1 MKLTIRE
8 VAELAGV
15 SVTTVSQI
23 LNNKGSRFSQ
33 KTRQKVL
40 DIVEEYQYK
49 PDYFASN
56 LINRRS
62 KTIGMIV
69 PDVTDFFFSKV
80 IEGVESYLDPLGYM
94 IVLCNSR
101 HDQVQELRF
110 LEELRHRSV
119 DGILLATPNELPAE
133 YACESAFFKQLPMI
147 MIDRGLNDRD
157 WGRLMVKEFDGA
169 YAVMMSLIE
178 RGHRNIGM
186 LRETTEYYKL
196 AERFNGYRAALKD
209 HQLPFKKDYIAY
221 GTLTIDGGYQATKKL
236 LENKELTAIFCSN
249 DEMAMGCYKALYEA
263 GKRVPDDVSVVG
275 FDGLQI
281 SEFMVPPLT
290 TVYQPIFDIGFEAAK
305 YLVDAIEFPER
316 KVPNKFFETKLIVR
330 ESITSLT
337 EDE

>member
-8 VAELAGV
+8 IAKLAGV

-40 DIVEEYQYK
+40 DIVEEHQYK

-94 IVLCNSR
+94 IVLCNSH
-101 HDQVQELRF
+101 HDQSQELRF

-119 DGILLATPNELPAE
+119 DGILLATPNELPPA
-133 YACESAFFKQLPMI
+133 YDCASDFFKKQPII
-147 MIDRGLNDRD
+147 MVDRGLNDRD
-157 WGRLMVKEFDGA
+157 WGRLVVKEFDGA
-169 YAVMMSLIE
+169 YEAMMSLIQQ
-178 RGHRNIGM
+178 GHRHIGM

-196 AERFNGYRAALKD
+196 AERFNGYRSALKD
-209 HQLPFKKDYIAY
+209 HQLPFKKEYIAY
-221 GTLTIDGGYQATKKL
+221 GALTIDGGYHATKQL
-236 LENKELTAIFCSN
+236 LSNRELTAIFCSN

-263 GKRVPDDVSVVG
+263 GKRVPEDMSVVG
-275 FDGLQI
+275 FDGLEI
-281 SEFMVPPLT
+281 SEYMVPPLT
-290 TVYQPIFDIGFEAAK
+290 TVHQPIFDIGYEAAR

-316 KVPNKFFETKLIVR
+316 KVPNKIFETKLILR
-330 ESITSLT
+330 ESIASLT
-337 EDE
+337 EEG